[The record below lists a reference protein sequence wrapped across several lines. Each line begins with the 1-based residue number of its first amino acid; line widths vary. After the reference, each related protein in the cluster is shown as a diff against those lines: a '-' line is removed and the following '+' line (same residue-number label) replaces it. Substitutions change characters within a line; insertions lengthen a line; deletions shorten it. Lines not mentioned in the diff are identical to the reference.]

1 MVNISGQFFSLPGSY
16 SNECHE
22 ADAIAHSVLKG
33 VGDTMNSSLVKVKN
47 TFDCATKLLGVKCI

>member
-1 MVNISGQFFSLPGSY
+1 MASFFSLPGSY